1 MRKTIC
7 ALILFALSSCRN
19 EYDVLQQEKE
29 NSILE
34 QSNKVFSSELI
45 DVRKVKKEI
54 DWQKVERSLSSL
66 KEKDLLIRLMML
78 FYIVRLLIQKRKPLH
93 ILCLFIFILRRSLI
107 ILFSK

>member
-1 MRKTIC
+1 MRKTIMRKTIC
-7 ALILFALSSCRN
+7 ALVLFALSSCRN

-54 DWQKVERSLSSL
+54 DWQKVEKSLLSL
-66 KEKDLLIRLMML
+66 KEKRI
-78 FYIVRLLIQKRKPLH
+78 
-93 ILCLFIFILRRSLI
+93 C
-107 ILFSK
+107 